1 MKKIFA
7 ICAVAL
13 AAGAMFTSCNKDK
26 VADNAMTVTLGEEKW
41 EATEVYVDVTLDAAT
56 KDGNEN
62 IMAIAGSNGSYTD
75 PNTTYVQGFTGKEA
89 GNYGMSNGYVIG
101 YFENENDVDAE
112 GYGNWQATAASQEL
126 TNVDLN
132 AKTIEGTIDQ
142 TMKNEKQGLTDVAM
156 KVQLTNVEWTVRD
169 IAKNGKLVK

>member
-7 ICAVAL
+7 FCAVAL

-26 VADNAMTVTLGEEKW
+26 VADNSMTVTLGEEEW
-41 EATEVYVDVTLDAAT
+41 VASEVYVDVTLDAAT

-62 IMAIAGSNGSYTD
+62 IMCIAGSNGDYMD
-75 PNTTYVQGFTGKEA
+75 ANTTYVQGFTGKEA
-89 GNYGMSNGYVIG
+89 GNYSMSNGYTIG
-101 YFENENDVDAE
+101 YFENEADVDAD
-112 GYGNWQATAASQEL
+112 GYGNWQATAASQNL

-142 TMKNEKQGLTDVAM
+142 TMKNEKKGLTDVAM
-156 KVQLTNVEWTVRD
+156 KVQMTNVEWAVRD
-169 IAKNGKLVK
+169 MAKNGKLVK